1 MEDAPVKLLRQI
13 LILVPVLALTL
24 VAEAAAQA
32 QSDAPST
39 VSGCGEHC
47 YRVVLPLGLYVKEVF
62 DDGSYVMLEDGS
74 VWEIR
79 LSQRPVA
86 SSWRPG
92 DFVRIKTISAPV
104 DNFEILLS
112 RGDSDK
118 AEARL
123 AGRGGPPSTGL
134 PD

>member
-13 LILVPVLALTL
+13 ALLLPAFAVTLA
-24 VAEAAAQA
+24 APAAAQA
-32 QSDAPST
+32 QNVAPA
-39 VSGCGEHC
+39 CGEHC
-47 YRVVLPLGLYVKEVF
+47 YRVVLPLGMSVKEVF
-62 DDGSYVMLEDGS
+62 DDGSYVMLEDDS

-79 LSQRPVA
+79 LPQRPVA

-92 DFVRIKTISAPV
+92 DFVRLKTIWAPV
-104 DNFEILLS
+104 DGFEVLLAH
-112 RGDSDK
+112 GDTDK

-123 AGRGGPPSTGL
+123 AGRGRAPETGL